1 MIPDLSAG
9 AWIAIMIG
17 AALWV
22 GAGWTF
28 FADFAERFRGR
39 HGDD

>member
-9 AWIAIMIG
+9 TWIALAIIV
-17 AALWV
+17 ALWI

-28 FADFAERFRGR
+28 FADFANRLKGR
-39 HGDD
+39 KDDR